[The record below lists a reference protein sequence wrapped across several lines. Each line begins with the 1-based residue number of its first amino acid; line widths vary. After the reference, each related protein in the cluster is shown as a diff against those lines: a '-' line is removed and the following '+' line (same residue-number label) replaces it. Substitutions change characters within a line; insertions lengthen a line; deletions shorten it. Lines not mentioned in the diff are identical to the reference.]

1 MLDVSKLHDR
11 FNNFRFI
18 LCSFHALFDM
28 EDALIKYLLKNSK
41 HSSFIKPEAYKYSPF
56 YRHYLL
62 SYRKEPNPLSIIF
75 KNEYLD
81 QIDNLMVEIL
91 TKHYKEIAKLSTNT
105 EIIRVLKLLKESSGL
120 SIEVLCRNKYQQDKS
135 KSIIPE
141 FSTILDTE
149 IEDVNKY
156 FCFIYRDYEDI
167 FKADYKGKTIY
178 FLDISKNYVGW
189 NFTFDEYHKALNE
202 NIIALM
208 GLNVVKLLS
217 PYANLMKPV
226 D

>member
-11 FNNFRFI
+11 FNNFRYV

-28 EDALIKYLLKNSK
+28 EDAVIKYLLNNSK
-41 HSSFIKPEAYKYSPF
+41 HSSFIKPEAYKYSDF

-62 SYRKEPNPLSIIF
+62 SYRENPNPLSIIF

-81 QIDNLMVEIL
+81 QIDNLIVEIL
-91 TKHYKEIAKLSTNT
+91 KKHYEEIVDLSTNT
-105 EIIRVLKLLKESSGL
+105 EILRVMNMLKDASGL
-120 SIEVLCRNKYQQDKS
+120 EIDVLCRHELQYKKI
-135 KSIIPE
+135 KKIIPKLNPIME
-141 FSTILDTE
+141 
-149 IEDVNKY
+149 EDISDINKY
-156 FCFIYRDYEDI
+156 FCYIYRDYEDI
-167 FKADYKGKTIY
+167 FPNQYKGKTIY
-178 FLDISKNYVGW
+178 FLDISKNYVFW
-189 NFTFDEYHKALNE
+189 KFSFNEYQKTLNE

>member
-28 EDALIKYLLKNSK
+28 EDALLKYLLKNSN

-62 SYRKEPNPLSIIF
+62 CYRTNPNPLSVIF
-75 KNEYLD
+75 KNEYID

-91 TKHYKEIAKLSTNT
+91 KKHYEEIIDLSTNT
-105 EIIRVLKLLKESSGL
+105 EIIRVLHLLKETSGL
-120 SIEVLCRNKYQQDKS
+120 SIEVLCRNEYQIDKTR
-135 KSIIPE
+135 KTIQE
-141 FSTILDTE
+141 FSTVLDTN
-149 IEDVNKY
+149 IKDINKY
-156 FCFIYRDYEDI
+156 FCFIYRDFEDI
-167 FKADYKGKTIY
+167 IKSEYKGKTIY

-189 NFTFDEYHKALNE
+189 NFSFDEHNKILNE
-202 NIIALM
+202 NIVALM
-208 GLNVVKLLS
+208 GLNVVKLMS